1 MVGAGDDAV
10 HPVGENSAAR
20 PSRNGTRSH
29 EWAGIGPGL
38 GGYSPKDLVLAS
50 QRGQVRKT
58 LAASTIKNEVRVN
71 QHAKD
76 LAEQYGTKYDSGH
89 IVGHQFGGSLEPSR
103 PRRMYQRVTA
113 EDRLTRERLI

>member
-1 MVGAGDDAV
+1 MGGVRAWTRWV
-10 HPVGENSAAR
+10 QSRRSRPRIVAR
-20 PSRNGTRSH
+20 TG
-29 EWAGIGPGL
+29 
-38 GGYSPKDLVLAS
+38 PKDTRCLND
-50 QRGQVRKT
+50 
-58 LAASTIKNEVRVN
+58 KNEVGVN